1 MKINPRCT
9 YCLLSRIH
17 YQSNL
22 VTNDAVLI
30 NKVMKECI
38 SALNDEYDP
47 SKTSTYIGTAVH
59 RRCFE
64 VLGNHDPYKE
74 IKNINTKTALEMLPA
89 VQKMIYGIDKEG
101 AEKTEKPFTLET
113 SPFSLEE
120 IFEKAVLAAVIGN
133 YFDFGILGIDA
144 SDEDFKLKFKSYF
157 EKGLDINDTKEMMTM
172 LSKVVYMTDNCG
184 EIVYDREVLKVI
196 KKIQQTQYERE
207 KKKNQNSMPPE
218 LILVVRG
225 APILTDAVLKD
236 AEDLQ
241 MEEIA
246 DKIITTGSNAVG
258 IMLEETPEETVT
270 AMKEASLIISKGMAN
285 FESLS
290 DEKELYPIAFLLRT
304 KCESVAEAIGVD
316 MGLSVAKLERK

>member
-22 VTNDAVLI
+22 VTDDAVLI

-47 SKTSTYIGTAVH
+47 SKTSTHIGTAVH

-74 IKNINTKTALEMLPA
+74 VKKINTQTALEMLPE
-89 VQKMIYGIDKEG
+89 VQKMIYGIDGTGKACTFEN
-101 AEKTEKPFTLET
+101 
-113 SPFSLEE
+113 SPFPIEE
-120 IFEKAVLAAVIGN
+120 IFEKVILAAVIGN
-133 YFDFGILGIDA
+133 YFDFGVMGIDA
-144 SDEDFKLKFKSYF
+144 SDEEFKLKFHSYF
-157 EKGLDINDTKEMMTM
+157 EKGLDINDTKKMMTM

-196 KKIQQTQYERE
+196 KKIQQMQHAQE
-207 KKKNQNSMPPE
+207 KAVNPNAIPPE
-218 LILVVRG
+218 LILIVRG
-225 APILTDAVLKD
+225 APILTDAVLED
-236 AEDLQ
+236 AENLQ
-241 MEEIA
+241 MEAIA
-246 DKIITTGSNAVG
+246 DKILTTGTNAVG
-258 IMLEETPEETVT
+258 IKFEEAPEETIT
-270 AMKEASLIISKGMAN
+270 AMKEASLIIAKGMAN

-290 DEKELYPIAFLLRT
+290 DEKEMYPIAFLLRT
-304 KCESVAEAIGVD
+304 KCESVAEAIGVE
-316 MGLSVAKLERK
+316 MGVSIAKLKTE